1 MKRILFLLLAVIAM
15 IVPSAA
21 KTIEFMGIPVE
32 GTISEFTKKLK
43 AKGFTIDPDSKIL
56 PNGVRLFNGK
66 VEGVPSLLTVHYGLK
81 SKLVYEVISESS
93 FSELN
98 EKSQVDIKRLC
109 TFFDS
114 CYQDGIFI
122 NSSSNES
129 NIEIEYV
136 FVEDP
141 SNIVESDIKGTAS
154 LKFETLKFID
164 IDPSYYIK
172 IRIFNDEVLDDMV
185 ADDLPPILEVV
196 DPTYIEIVPEDQVK
210 NEVMHEIM
218 SEDYPSVGAIN
229 VEGCDMDQFR
239 IVQEQVV
246 VKEPEPVIRPHEP
259 EKIFLV
265 VEQPAEFTGGQAA
278 MMKWISEHIQY
289 PAVAKENGVSGRV
302 VVKFVVEKDGSIT
315 NQTVVKGVD
324 KDLDKEALRLIKS
337 MPNWKPGKN
346 NGNPV
351 RSYYN
356 LPVTFRLPD

>member
-1 MKRILFLLLAVIAM
+1 M
-15 IVPSAA
+15 
-21 KTIEFMGIPVE
+21 
-32 GTISEFTKKLK
+32 
-43 AKGFTIDPDSKIL
+43 
-56 PNGVRLFNGK
+56 
-66 VEGVPSLLTVHYGLK
+66 
-81 SKLVYEVISESS
+81 
-93 FSELN
+93 
-98 EKSQVDIKRLC
+98 DIKRLC

-122 NSSSNES
+122 YSSSNES

-141 SNIVESDIKGTAS
+141 SNIVESDITGTAS